1 MPYLLRSN
9 GAAGMVRIRPLSAAL
24 AISRQ
29 LRVGGHRAWRTDA
42 SLSVSQIF
50 NDSLKEIGPHLRA
63 QLPGAAQKWCAP
75 IVRNVGYFTFR
86 G

>member
-9 GAAGMVRIRPLSAAL
+9 GAAGIVRIRPSSITL

-29 LRVGGHRAWRTDA
+29 LRVGELRAWRTDA
-42 SLSVSQIF
+42 SSSVSQIF
-50 NDSLKEIGPHLRA
+50 NVSLKEVGPHLRA
-63 QLPGAAQKWCAP
+63 QLPRAAQKWCAA
-75 IVRNVGYFTFR
+75 ICRNMGYFTFR